1 MNGWGW
7 LVVAAIVLVVG
18 VMVASGLLGQEL
30 ERRACAKVPATC
42 EVTP

>member
-7 LVVAAIVLVVG
+7 LVVAAVLVVAG
-18 VMVASGLLGQEL
+18 VMVASGLAGEQL
-30 ERRACAKVPATC
+30 ERVACDKVPATC